1 MILKAFKEKSY
12 QNYIN
17 KLLNS
22 RNIEVGN
29 KKIDSVGVILN
40 LNEFSDFENFQRFL
54 EDLGVKR
61 NRIAIIVFVADE
73 KLAPETLWG
82 VNVTPKDFGWK
93 GAIKNSDLKAFVDK
107 DFDAL
112 ISYYKE
118 DRMELNIITAQSKS
132 RFKVGLSGIDDRL
145 YDLILDVHPKEFSL
159 FKREL
164 HKYLTVLNK
173 L

>member
-12 QNYIN
+12 QNCIN

-22 RNIEVGN
+22 RSVESSN
-29 KKIDSVGVILN
+29 KKIESVGVILN
-40 LNEFSDFENFQRFL
+40 LNEFSDLENFQKFCD
-54 EDLGVKR
+54 DLGVKR
-61 NRIAIIVFVADE
+61 TNTKIIVFVADE
-73 KLAPETLWG
+73 KLATESLWE
-82 VNVTPKDFGWK
+82 VTITPKDFGWK
-93 GAIKNSDLKAFVDK
+93 GTLKNSDLKSFVDTN
-107 DFDAL
+107 FDVL

-118 DRMELNIITAQSKS
+118 NCIELNIITAQSKA

>member
-22 RNIEVGN
+22 RSIEAGN

-40 LNEFSDFENFQRFL
+40 LNEFTDFENFQRFFD
-54 EDLGVKR
+54 DLGVKQ
-61 NRIAIIVFVADE
+61 NRLKIIAFVADE

-93 GAIKNSDLKAFVDK
+93 GAIKNGDLKAFLDT

-118 DRMELNIITAQSKS
+118 DRMELNIITAQSKA

-173 L
+173 I